1 MWSFVLRN
9 QNKCLAFIRYYYS
22 PYFKKHSLEEHT
34 RRFSDIVERLE
45 TAFRPKANVWM
56 LMNHVLTTILD
67 FATKVFNG
75 DIGNNEDT
83 HAHVFK
89 VCYSALAPY
98 LRPVK

>member
-1 MWSFVLRN
+1 M
-9 QNKCLAFIRYYYS
+9 C
-22 PYFKKHSLEEHT
+22 
-34 RRFSDIVERLE
+34 VERLE
-45 TAFRPKANVWM
+45 KSFRPKANVWM
-56 LMNHVLTTILD
+56 LLNHVLTTVLD